1 MTRLIPIQEKKFEM
15 KVSSMH
21 KAMRDEEFAYE
32 AIKQRKEKFGVFYK
46 TCFHVHTPE
55 SYDYKLM
62 INWDKNRYKTC
73 SDQEIF
79 DICIK
84 RRVFPNVLK
93 IDEFEPKGVF
103 SQYKNRKEVL
113 SFLLLAE
120 ELISKNIE
128 IVVVSDH
135 HTIKGVL
142 KLEIAIKLLC
152 QMKNRNTY
160 PEVILGIEISCADKN
175 HVVGV
180 FENIDENKQ
189 AINKWLEDNLL
200 NLEEGSFQTSREV
213 LQFISSSGGIG
224 YIAHLD
230 TSDTFKE
237 KKYLSGAYKQ
247 KLFSDEVLH
256 FIGLSNYDSLIYIKS
271 KAMNYRS
278 TEIKFILDN
287 DAHDLE
293 SIDKKCFWIKGS
305 KRNFSMIKEALND
318 YDISVSLTEE
328 RHDKQF
334 IKGIY
339 MENCINGFLSGTNG
353 EGYFCLNFSDAL
365 NCLIGGR
372 GTGKSS
378 VLEILE
384 YVMSQRCES
393 EQLLDFIC
401 SHGNTWVLYYY
412 QGDEYLIE
420 MRMPYKANKDT
431 NILRYFGENRKDQ
444 YYFNYR
450 FRKDDVEEFAFKQYL
465 KISKVIYCNGDLWM
479 EAIPNKKEMLKKFFD
494 TRYSVNEL
502 VNTANGEQI
511 NKFLYEVLFEN
522 RTLARP
528 ADAIRIR
535 SKSGLKKML
544 LDMKGALKQRQ
555 EQVHTIIDP
564 FNADQQG
571 ILQIVYSQHKIPNEP
586 DFRQWIF
593 GMDYNKESFFHNY
606 SITKENVIEYLL
618 ALYDKLGIF
627 EFLDLVTYKKIN
639 EAKMLINLLDFCTEM
654 NQNLINKGIYEIKLE
669 NTSAVIKTIFSELIT
684 DTNIKL
690 IINYLRKYVEDIEEF
705 SLEFNLNNREG
716 NNKTSIFYKDVRT
729 LSLGQKVVTMLSF
742 ILGYSEYSNDYRPLI
757 IDQPED
763 NLDNQYI
770 YKNLVK
776 QLRGVKDKRQVI
788 IATHN
793 ATIVTNAKADQVCVM
808 VSDNKHGWI
817 KTTGYPGENRIKEHI
832 INYLE
837 GGKDSFIHKLSV
849 YEEALEIQVRKQ

>member
-1 MTRLIPIQEKKFEM
+1 MG
-15 KVSSMH
+15 
-21 KAMRDEEFAYE
+21 KAMQDEEFAYK

-62 INWDKNRYKTC
+62 IDWSKNRYKTC
-73 SDQEIF
+73 SEQEIF
-79 DICIK
+79 EICIARK
-84 RRVFPNVLK
+84 VFPDVLK
-93 IDEFEPKGVF
+93 IEDFEPEGQFDKYN
-103 SQYKNRKEVL
+103 SRKEVL

-120 ELISKNIE
+120 ELIVKNIQ
-128 IVVVSDH
+128 IVVISDH
-135 HTIKGVL
+135 HTIEGVL

-152 QMKNRNTY
+152 QTKNRNAY

-175 HVVGV
+175 HVVGI
-180 FENIDENKQ
+180 FENTDENKQ
-189 AINKWLEDNLL
+189 MINRWLEDNLL
-200 NLEEGSFQTSREV
+200 NLEEGSFETSREV
-213 LQFISSSGGIG
+213 LQFISSLGGIG

-237 KKYLSGAYKQ
+237 NKYLSGAYKQ

-256 FIGLSNYDSLIYIKS
+256 FIGLSNYDSLSYIKS
-271 KAMNYRS
+271 KVMNYRS
-278 TEIKFILDN
+278 TEIKFLLDN

-318 YDISVSLTEE
+318 YDISVSFIEE

-339 MENCINGFLSGTNG
+339 IENSTQGFLSGING

-384 YVMSQRCES
+384 YVMSQQCES

-420 MRMPYKANKDT
+420 MRMPYKTNKDT
-431 NILRYFGENRKDQ
+431 NILRYFGQNRKEQ

-465 KISKVIYCNGDLWM
+465 KISKVIYCDGDLWM
-479 EAIPNKKEMLKKFFD
+479 ETIPNKKEILKKFFD
-494 TRYSVNEL
+494 TKYSVNEL
-502 VNTANGEQI
+502 VNTAGGEQI

-522 RTLARP
+522 KTLARP
-528 ADAIRIR
+528 ADVIRVR
-535 SKSGLKKML
+535 SKSGLKKMF
-544 LDMKGALKQRQ
+544 LDVKGALKQRQ
-555 EQVHTIIDP
+555 EQVHTVIDP
-564 FNADQQG
+564 FNVDQQG
-571 ILQIVYSQHKIPNEP
+571 ILRIVYSQHKIPNEP
-586 DFRQWIF
+586 DLGRWIF
-593 GMDYNKESFFHNY
+593 GTDYNGERFFHNY
-606 SITKENVIEYLL
+606 SITQENVIEYLL
-618 ALYDKLGIF
+618 TLYDKLGIF
-627 EFLDLVTYKKIN
+627 QFLDLVTYGKID
-639 EAKMLINLLDFCTEM
+639 EAKKLINLLDFRTEM
-654 NQNLINKGIYEIKLE
+654 SPNLIDKGINEINSE
-669 NTSAVIKTIFSELIT
+669 NASNIIQTIFSELII
-684 DTNIKL
+684 DGNINL
-690 IINYLRKYVEDIEEF
+690 IINYLKQYIEDIEEF
-705 SLEFNLNNREG
+705 SLEFNINNRESNSKIG
-716 NNKTSIFYKDVRT
+716 TLYKDVKT
-729 LSLGQKVVTMLSF
+729 LSLGQKVVAMLSF

-788 IATHN
+788 IATHS

-817 KTTGYPGENRIKEHI
+817 ETTGYPGENRIKDRI
-832 INYLE
+832 ISHLE
-837 GGKDSFIHKLSV
+837 GGSDSFLHKLSV
-849 YEEALEIQVRKQ
+849 YGEALGILVRKQ